1 MATEAVA
8 DVAHGWHVFFVVGV
22 YSMIRSL
29 FVEFLVF
36 LRKYPVDFF
45 CYSTLF
51 KWVAQKEKYH
61 TPSATWSG
69 RNTLPKAVI

>member
-36 LRKYPVDFF
+36 LRKYPVEFF
-45 CYSTLF
+45 VTS
-51 KWVAQKEKYH
+51 
-61 TPSATWSG
+61 
-69 RNTLPKAVI
+69 R